1 MIDNRLYFFCLGMRS
16 SALCSL
22 HDYLWQK
29 ADLHTVNISDPITV
43 TARQEYQ
50 KTQVT
55 LYNDASN
62 KIMKLRPKIVKSAR
76 IAQQLAEN
84 ITPNRFE
91 DIATK
96 REYFNTDHYEHLTTE
111 IRETEELTKEQ
122 FQRFST
128 QLMMLLI
135 LVNGHRAQIGAL
147 FKRKDLYTMKR
158 HSLLNDRFIMELDK

>member
-1 MIDNRLYFFCLGMRS
+1 MRS
-16 SALCSL
+16 SALCAL

-84 ITPNRFE
+84 ITPNRFA
-91 DIATK
+91 DIAK
-96 REYFNTDHYEHLTTE
+96 ELSEYFNTDHYERLTTE
-111 IRETEELTKEQ
+111 IGETEELTKEQ

-147 FKRKDLYTMKR
+147 FKRKDLYTLKK
-158 HSLLNDRFIMELDK
+158 HSLLNGRFIMELDK

>member
-1 MIDNRLYFFCLGMRS
+1 MIDNRLYFFCLGMRY

-22 HDYLWQK
+22 YDYLWQK
-29 ADLHTVNISDPITV
+29 ADLHTVSISDPIMV
-43 TARQEYQ
+43 TARLEYQ
-50 KTQVT
+50 KRQVT

-62 KIMKLRPKIVKSAR
+62 KLMKLRPQIVKSAR